1 MEKIFIIL
9 ISVMLAF
16 DLAIYILTV
25 NENIKLQKIK
35 KELEKYE
42 KKNINE

>member
-9 ISVMLAF
+9 ISVMLAV

-42 KKNINE
+42 KTNINE